1 MSKRKYNEEINLQFI
16 YTKVFDHI
24 WAHYNLTDED
34 KKRFEKQVRD
44 YEENN
49 TDPSNVL
56 GDIIPETG
64 GAIKFRF
71 NSSND
76 NVGKS
81 GSYRIIY
88 CKYGR
93 RIYAMILMYKK
104 TDKESLTDSEK
115 KLIKNRIRELKH
127 DKKIG

>member
-1 MSKRKYNEEINLQFI
+1 MGKRKYNDDINLEFV
-16 YTKVFDHI
+16 YTKAFDSL
-24 WAHYNLTDED
+24 WDHYNLTEED
-34 KKRFEKQVRD
+34 KKEFEKQVRD

-49 TDPSNVL
+49 TNPSNVL

-64 GAIKFRF
+64 GAIKLRF
-71 NSSND
+71 NSSSD

-93 RIYAMILMYKK
+93 RVYAMLLIYKK
-104 TDKESLTDSEK
+104 SDKETLTDKEK
-115 KLIKNRIRELKH
+115 KLIKARI
-127 DKKIG
+127 KKIK